1 MNPLYSIDLGL
12 LKRQKRE
19 LDALIS
25 EISEKTNLSRTSED
39 TNRLDNLEGIL
50 NLLDAVQDYV
60 EDNNLKK

>member
-1 MNPLYSIDLGL
+1 MNPLYNIDLVL

-25 EISEKTNLSRTSED
+25 EISEKTNLSRTGED

-60 EDNNLKK
+60 EDNNLEK

>member
-1 MNPLYSIDLGL
+1 MNPLYNIDLGL

-39 TNRLDNLEGIL
+39 ANRLDNLEGIL
-50 NLLDAVQDYV
+50 SLLDAVQDYI
-60 EDNNLKK
+60 EDNNLEK

>member
-60 EDNNLKK
+60 EDNNLEK

>member
-1 MNPLYSIDLGL
+1 MNPLSNIDLVL

-25 EISEKTNLSRTSED
+25 EISEKTNLSRTGED

-60 EDNNLKK
+60 EDNNLEK

>member
-1 MNPLYSIDLGL
+1 MNPLYNIDLVL

-60 EDNNLKK
+60 EDKNLEK